1 MKDFVR
7 ENISLCA
14 IIIFLTIYV
23 VIIKMKPSMIFYKD
37 GTLKEFGVGY
47 RNKTIIPIWLA
58 AIILAI
64 LSYII
69 IMYIAYLY

>member
-7 ENISLCA
+7 DNITFCA

-23 VIIKMKPSMIFYKD
+23 LIIQMRPSMIFYKD